1 MYKIVIDKEKQD
13 LLFENILNEYHSKTR
28 LKNLVL
34 YFKSLDYKHNEIC
47 KVCRIS
53 KPTLTEYLHEY
64 EEKGIESFKTIR
76 WKGQSSKLN
85 DYKDVIDKDFE
96 ANPPKSVN
104 EAQDRIEK
112 LTGIKRS
119 PTQIQAFIKKLN
131 YKYLKMGSIP
141 GNGDGEDEKRE
152 EIREDF
158 KKKNWNHFWKKQKM
172 ENE

>member
-1 MYKIVIDKEKQD
+1 MIKLSIDKEKQD
-13 LLFENILNEYHSKTR
+13 LLYYNLLKENHPKTR

-34 YFKSLDYKHNEIC
+34 YLKSEEYKHIEIC
-47 KVCRIS
+47 KLCRIT
-53 KPTLTEYLHEY
+53 KPTLTKYLIEYQQN
-64 EEKGIESFKTIR
+64 GIESFKTIK
-76 WKGQSSKLN
+76 WKGQPSKLN

-96 ANPPKSVN
+96 TNPPKSIN

-119 PTQIQAFIKKLN
+119 PTQIRAFLKKLK
-131 YKYLKMGSIP
+131 YKYLKIGSIP

-158 KKKNWNHFWKKQKM
+158 LKKNWNHVWKKQKM